1 MQTSAAS
8 AVKAKDIASFL
19 FESRNNDNAIAA
31 PADTI
36 VAWPEGY
43 EYSFGSCASKKSDS
57 GIVGCGLCT
66 ISLAAN
72 PIGIRTMNARTKT
85 IAVFLPVIPPR
96 MNKRIIVAIQN
107 ASLPYS
113 VSQTIILLR
122 KETCE
127 SFTFKNAD
135 VSLSAI
141 PGLLFASGDTNT
153 AKTTNKAKMIIEA
166 A

>member
-31 PADTI
+31 PAATI

-43 EYSFGSCASKKSDS
+43 EYSFGSCASKKSDP

-66 ISLAAN
+66 ISLATN

-85 IAVFLPVIPPR
+85 IAVFLPVISPS

-113 VSQTIILLR
+113 VSQTINWLR

-127 SFTFKNAD
+127 LFTFKNAD
-135 VSLSAI
+135 VSFETIL
-141 PGLLFASGDTNT
+141 GLLFASGETRT
-153 AKTTNKAKMIIEA
+153 ANTTNRPKMIIA
-166 A
+166 VV